1 MVSRS
6 VVPLLGWHQ
15 SKKGDN
21 DNYSFD
27 DDYDAGDDDVGLV
40 MMMTMTLMMM
50 AMTVLVTVPKVS
62 CKWET
67 GQEAPTSKCHHL
79 RSRFVKSAMG
89 VSNGVW
95 GYLLKI
101 KWKSSSRFDLRKK

>member
-1 MVSRS
+1 MIMMLV
-6 VVPLLGWHQ
+6 
-15 SKKGDN
+15 N
-21 DNYSFD
+21 
-27 DDYDAGDDDVGLV
+27 GDDDVGLV
-40 MMMTMTLMMM
+40 MMMMMTMTLMMM

-101 KWKSSSRFDLRKK
+101 KWKSSSRFDVRKKMTKLPCFFLANLANA